1 MKNIG
6 MIGCGNM
13 GSAIL
18 KGYLQKNP
26 DAASLITV
34 YDLDHSKADELRK
47 RWPEIKAA
55 ESLEALTEAAE
66 LILIAVKPQHFKELI
81 DKIGGQLNAEKHLIV
96 SIAVGVP
103 VDRIRTWLDANSR
116 QTGQPAWRIV
126 RVMPNT
132 PALIGQGMSA
142 LCRSTAVSDADFRE
156 AIGLFKAV
164 GRAVEIPEQLMH
176 AVVGVSGSGP
186 AYVYM
191 FIEALADG
199 AVAWGLSRSAAY
211 EMAAQTVLGA
221 AAMVLNS
228 EMHPGQLKDMVC
240 SPGGTTIQAVAALEE
255 KGLRNAVLAAVEAA
269 AGKSKE
275 MDEQ

>member
-1 MKNIG
+1 MKSIG

-13 GSAIL
+13 GSAII

-26 DAASLITV
+26 DAAGLITV
-34 YDLDHSKADELRK
+34 YDLDHSKVAELRK
-47 RWPEIKAA
+47 LWPGIKAA
-55 ESLEALTEAAE
+55 ESLEELTEAAE
-66 LILIAVKPQHFKELI
+66 LILIAVKPQHFKEVI
-81 DKIGGQLNAEKHLIV
+81 YEIGGRLNADKHFIV
-96 SIAVGVP
+96 SIAVGMP
-103 VDRIRTWLDANSR
+103 IDRISAWLDASSR
-116 QTGQPAWRIV
+116 QTKRSAWRIV

-142 LCRSTAVSDADFRE
+142 LCRSSAVSDTDFQE

-176 AVVGVSGSGP
+176 AVVGVSGSSP

-221 AAMVLNS
+221 AAMVLDS
-228 EMHPGQLKDMVC
+228 ELHPGQLKDMVC
-240 SPGGTTIQAVAALEE
+240 SPGGTTIQAVAALED
-255 KGLRNAVLAAVEAA
+255 KGLRTAVLAAVEAA